1 MVRYSTNIKNDKTF
15 YTDSNGLY
23 AMKRTAGEYGRY
35 IECNYYPLT
44 RFVSFKDSI
53 SRLTAF
59 VDRAQ
64 GGTCPREGVAEIMFN
79 RRSITDDN
87 RGVAERM
94 EEGRPINVLHHLVFE
109 NLDPSDPNKNLE
121 FRKAQ
126 IEMDSPL
133 LVIAL
138 KPKVE
143 GMKFRLKTES
153 LIPNGKPGVY
163 C

>member
-1 MVRYSTNIKNDKTF
+1 
-15 YTDSNGLY
+15 
-23 AMKRTAGEYGRY
+23 
-35 IECNYYPLT
+35 
-44 RFVSFKDSI
+44 
-53 SRLTAF
+53 
-59 VDRAQ
+59 
-64 GGTCPREGVAEIMFN
+64 
-79 RRSITDDN
+79 
-87 RGVAERM
+87 M
-94 EEGRPINVLHHLVFE
+94 EEGKPINVLHHLVFE

-163 C
+163 Y

>member
-1 MVRYSTNIKNDKTF
+1 MIRYSTNIKNEKTF

-44 RFVSFKDSI
+44 RFMYLQDQT
-53 SRLTAF
+53 SRVTVL

-64 GGTCPREGVAEIMFN
+64 GGTSPSEGIMEVMFE
-79 RRSITDDN
+79 RITTTDDK
-87 RGVAERM
+87 RGSNEVLSESK
-94 EEGRPINVLHHLVFE
+94 PINVLHHLVFE

-153 LIPNGKPGVY
+153 LIPNSKNEFVK
-163 C
+163 